1 MRPRLQPHASE
12 AATRCE
18 RGCNPMRP
26 RLQPDAAEAAT
37 LCGRG
42 CNPLRPRLQPYVI
55 RQVRVEP
62 RGLGQ
67 RLIAVPVPRARLG

>member
-1 MRPRLQPHASE
+1 MRPRLQPF
-12 AATRCE
+12 
-18 RGCNPMRP
+18 
-26 RLQPDAAEAAT
+26 AAEAAT